1 MPSRTEYGR
10 MVDFLRE
17 NTWCSPEQ
25 YKWELTVAQ
34 VRLMSYDFTH
44 IEYLDKDK
52 IKKSGKS
59 VGTGAKKAVTLG
71 NLDDLKNLSDFGIP
85 IISKPKKPKS
95 QNTDTNDNKG

>member
-1 MPSRTEYGR
+1 

-17 NTWCSPEQ
+17 NTWCSPKQ

-52 IKKSGKS
+52 TGKGGKGGSGNTVTIGS
-59 VGTGAKKAVTLG
+59 V
-71 NLDDLKNLSDFGIP
+71 DDLKNLTDLGIP
-85 IISKPKKPKS
+85 MISKP
-95 QNTDTNDNKG
+95 NT

>member
-1 MPSRTEYGR
+1 

-52 IKKSGKS
+52 AGKCGKGGSGNTVTIGS
-59 VGTGAKKAVTLG
+59 V
-71 NLDDLKNLSDFGIP
+71 DDLKNLTDLGIP
-85 IISKPKKPKS
+85 MISKP
-95 QNTDTNDNKG
+95 NT

>member
-1 MPSRTEYGR
+1 

-52 IKKSGKS
+52 VGKGGGKRVTIGS
-59 VGTGAKKAVTLG
+59 V
-71 NLDDLKNLSDFGIP
+71 DDLNNLTGLGIP
-85 IISKPKKPKS
+85 MTGKPKA
-95 QNTDTNDNKG
+95 

>member
-1 MPSRTEYGR
+1 

-25 YKWELTVAQ
+25 YKWEMTVAQ

-52 IKKSGKS
+52 VNGGKGGSG
-59 VGTGAKKAVTLG
+59 GNTVTI
-71 NLDDLKNLSDFGIP
+71 NSIDDLKNMTDLGIP
-85 IISKPKKPKS
+85 MISKP
-95 QNTDTNDNKG
+95 NA

>member
-1 MPSRTEYGR
+1 

-52 IKKSGKS
+52 SGKGGKVGGGNTVTIGS
-59 VGTGAKKAVTLG
+59 V
-71 NLDDLKNLSDFGIP
+71 DDLKNLNDLGIP
-85 IISKPKKPKS
+85 IISKP
-95 QNTDTNDNKG
+95 NK

>member
-1 MPSRTEYGR
+1 

-52 IKKSGKS
+52 AGKGGKGGSGNTVTIGS
-59 VGTGAKKAVTLG
+59 V
-71 NLDDLKNLSDFGIP
+71 DDLENLTDLGIP
-85 IISKPKKPKS
+85 MISNP
-95 QNTDTNDNKG
+95 NT

>member
-1 MPSRTEYGR
+1 

-44 IEYLDKDK
+44 IEHLDRDK
-52 IKKSGKS
+52 AGK
-59 VGTGAKKAVTLG
+59 GG
-71 NLDDLKNLSDFGIP
+71 NTMTVNSIDDLKNMTDLGIP
-85 IISKPKKPKS
+85 MISKPV
-95 QNTDTNDNKG
+95 